1 MIILYLEC
9 FEVGCGWR
17 NKHGSRLL
25 RVVTDVSQ
33 LIVTGAVLKLA
44 ISFIKI
50 WNTEIVDIVLKKIKN
65 KKQWSTITESM
76 ISTYLI
82 NVYVWK
88 KDILEMLEVK

>member
-9 FEVGCGWR
+9 FEVGFGWR

-82 NVYVWK
+82 NGYVWK